1 MTPVMSRQ
9 VELSC
14 PTHRFPPQGISLIGT
29 LMPAFTDA
37 FAKLSTFLSAMK
49 AVTAS
54 GGENIHNHGFHTLSC
69 CFDAD
74 VKHMGGR
81 NNDSERQ

>member
-1 MTPVMSRQ
+1 MTPAMSRQ

-14 PTHRFPPQGISLIGT
+14 PTHRFPPRYLIDWDSCA
-29 LMPAFTDA
+29 AFTDA

-54 GGENIHNHGFHTLSC
+54 GGENIHNRGFHTLSC